1 MVKLL
6 VRYNIRIKYGRDDTM
21 PRRGENIYKRN
32 DGRWEAR
39 YVKEV
44 LSDGSK
50 KYGSVYA
57 NTYNEVKAKQQYCM
71 IHPQK
76 SFHNSFNVIISVLA
90 IEWLDSIKNNVKIN
104 TYKKYESLCN
114 KYIIA
119 DIGNILVRL
128 LSSNNIRSFTNKLIS
143 YNLSYQT
150 INDILIVLNLILKF
164 GESEYQ
170 ITPVKINY
178 LKIEKHE
185 MRVLSKS
192 EQKILTD
199 YLISDN
205 DIYKFGV
212 LLTLYTG
219 IRIGEL
225 CALTWND
232 VNDDYILINKTMYRT
247 KGENNKTEIK
257 VGSPK
262 TISSNRRIP
271 LPQSLLPYIRKYKN
285 NGYVLS
291 TKKQQFCEPR
301 LMQLKFAKMIDKCGI
316 EKANFH
322 ALRHTFA
329 TRCIEAGVDVKT
341 LSEMLGHSDV
351 KTTLNKYVHSSFEL
365 KQQSMRQLELS
376 LIS

>member
-1 MVKLL
+1 
-6 VRYNIRIKYGRDDTM
+6 M

-44 LSDGSK
+44 LPDGSK

-57 NTYNEVKAKQQYCM
+57 STYNEVKAKQQYCM

-90 IEWLDSIKNNVKIN
+90 IEWFDSIKNNVKIN

-128 LSSNNIRSFTNKLIS
+128 LSSNNVRSFTNKLIS
-143 YNLSYQT
+143 YELSYQT
-150 INDILIVLNLILKF
+150 INDILVILNLILKF

-178 LKIEKHE
+178 FKIEKHE

-192 EQKILTD
+192 EQKVLTD
-199 YLISDN
+199 YLINDN

-225 CALTWND
+225 CALTWD
-232 VNDDYILINKTMYRT
+232 DITDDYILINKTMYRT

-257 VGSPK
+257 IGTPK
-262 TISSNRRIP
+262 TTSSNRRIP
-271 LPQSLLPYIRKYKN
+271 LPQSLLPYIRKYRNK
-285 NGYVLS
+285 GYVLS
-291 TKKQQFCEPR
+291 TEKQQFCEPR
-301 LMQLKFAKMIDKCGI
+301 LMQLKFAKMIDECGI
-316 EKANFH
+316 EKTNFH

-365 KQQSMRQLELS
+365 KQQSMKQLELS

>member
-1 MVKLL
+1 MVKA
-6 VRYNIRIKYGRDDTM
+6 VVKYNIRIKYGRDDYM

-39 YVKEV
+39 YVKEI
-44 LSDGSK
+44 LPDGSK
-50 KYGSVYA
+50 RYGSVYA
-57 NTYNEVKAKQQYCM
+57 STYNEVKAKQQYCI
-71 IHPQK
+71 IHPKK
-76 SFHNSFNVIISVLA
+76 SYHNSFHIIISVLA
-90 IEWLDSIKNNVKIN
+90 LEWLDSIKNNVKIN
-104 TYKKYESLCN
+104 TYKKYKSLCN

-119 DIGNILVRL
+119 DIGNVLVRL
-128 LSSNNIRSFTNKLIS
+128 LSSNNIRSFTNRLIS

-150 INDILIVLNLILKF
+150 INDILVILNLILKF

-170 ITPVKINY
+170 IAPVKINY

-192 EQKILTD
+192 EQKKLTD
-199 YLISDN
+199 YLTKDN

-225 CALTWND
+225 CALTWD
-232 VNDDYILINKTMYRT
+232 DITDDYIVINKTMYRT
-247 KGENNKTEIK
+247 KGDNNKTEIK
-257 VGSPK
+257 IGSTK
-262 TISSNRRIP
+262 TVSSNRKIP
-271 LPQSLLPYIRKYKN
+271 LPQCLLPYVTQYRN

-291 TKKQQFCEPR
+291 TEKQQFCEPR
-301 LMQLKFAKMIDKCGI
+301 LMQLKFAKMIKECKI

-329 TRCIEAGVDVKT
+329 TRCVEAGVDVKT

-365 KQQSMRQLELS
+365 KQQSMKQLELS

>member
-1 MVKLL
+1 
-6 VRYNIRIKYGRDDTM
+6 M
-21 PRRGENIYKRN
+21 PRRGENIYKRK

-39 YVKEV
+39 YIKEV
-44 LSDGSK
+44 LPDGSK

-57 NTYNEVKAKQQYCM
+57 NTYNEVKAKQQYCV

-76 SFHNSFNVIISVLA
+76 SYHNSFNILLSVLA
-90 IEWLDSIKNNVKIN
+90 LEWLESIQNNVKVN

-114 KYIIA
+114 KYIITE
-119 DIGNILVRL
+119 IGNMLVRL
-128 LSSNNIRSFTNKLIS
+128 LSSNTIRLFTNKLIS
-143 YNLSYQT
+143 YSLSHQT
-150 INDILIVLNLILKF
+150 INDILVILNLILKF

-170 ITPVKINY
+170 ITPVKIHY

-199 YLISDN
+199 YLINDN

-225 CALTWND
+225 CALTWED
-232 VNDDYILINKTMYRT
+232 VTDHYIIINKTMYRA

-257 VGSPK
+257 IGSPK
-262 TISSNRRIP
+262 TVSSNRKIP
-271 LPQSLLPYIRKYKN
+271 MPQFLLPYIRKYRH

-291 TKKQQFCEPR
+291 ADKQLFCEPR
-301 LMQLKFAKMIDKCGI
+301 LMQLKFAKMITECKIDKT
-316 EKANFH
+316 NFH
-322 ALRHTFA
+322 VLRHTFA

-351 KTTLNKYVHSSFEL
+351 KTTLNRYVHSSFEL
-365 KQQSMRQLELS
+365 KQQSMKQLELS

>member
-1 MVKLL
+1 
-6 VRYNIRIKYGRDDTM
+6 M

-44 LSDGSK
+44 LPDGSK

-76 SFHNSFNVIISVLA
+76 SFHNFFNVIISVLA

-143 YNLSYQT
+143 YDLSYQT
-150 INDILIVLNLILKF
+150 INDILVILNLILKF

-192 EQKILTD
+192 EQKVLTD
-199 YLISDN
+199 YLINDN

-225 CALTWND
+225 CALTWD
-232 VNDDYILINKTMYRT
+232 DITDDYILINKTMYRT
-247 KGENNKTEIK
+247 KGQNNKTEIK

-271 LPQSLLPYIRKYKN
+271 LPQSLFPYIRKYKN
-285 NGYVLS
+285 KGYVLS
-291 TKKQQFCEPR
+291 TEKQQFCEPR
-301 LMQLKFAKMIDKCGI
+301 LMQLKFSKMIDKCGI

-341 LSEMLGHSDV
+341 LSEILGHSDV

>member
-6 VRYNIRIKYGRDDTM
+6 VMYNIRIKYGRDDTM

-44 LSDGSK
+44 LPDGSK

-57 NTYNEVKAKQQYCM
+57 STYNEVKAKQQYCM

-119 DIGNILVRL
+119 DIGNILVKL

-150 INDILIVLNLILKF
+150 INDILVILNLILKF

-192 EQKILTD
+192 EQKVLTD

-225 CALTWND
+225 CALTWD
-232 VNDDYILINKTMYRT
+232 DITDDYILINKTMYRT
-247 KGENNKTEIK
+247 KGQNHKTEIK
-257 VGSPK
+257 IGSPK

-271 LPQSLLPYIRKYKN
+271 LPQCLLPYIRKYRN

-291 TKKQQFCEPR
+291 TEKQQFCEPR
-301 LMQLKFAKMIDKCGI
+301 LMQLKFVKMIEECEI

>member
-6 VRYNIRIKYGRDDTM
+6 VRYNIRIKYGRDDYM

-44 LSDGSK
+44 LPDGSK

-57 NTYNEVKAKQQYCM
+57 STYNEVKAKQQYCM

>member
-1 MVKLL
+1 
-6 VRYNIRIKYGRDDTM
+6 M
-21 PRRGENIYKRN
+21 PRRGESIYKRN

-39 YVKEV
+39 YVKEI
-44 LSDGSK
+44 LPDGSK
-50 KYGSVYA
+50 RYGSVYA
-57 NTYNEVKAKQQYCM
+57 STYNEVKAKQQYCI

-76 SFHNSFNVIISVLA
+76 SYHNSFNIIVSSLA
-90 IEWLDSIKNNVKIN
+90 SEWLDSIKNNVKIN

-119 DIGNILVRL
+119 DIGNMSVRM
-128 LSSNNIRSFTNKLIS
+128 LSSNNIRSFTNKLIA
-143 YNLSYQT
+143 YNLSFQT
-150 INDILIVLNLILKF
+150 VNDILVILNLILKF

-170 ITPVKINY
+170 ISLVRINY
-178 LKIEKHE
+178 LKIEKQE
-185 MRVLSKS
+185 MRVLSVS
-192 EQKILTD
+192 EQKVLTD

-232 VNDDYILINKTMYRT
+232 ITDDYILINKTMYRT
-247 KGENNKTEIK
+247 KGQNDKTEVKI
-257 VGSPK
+257 GSPK
-262 TISSNRRIP
+262 TVSSNRKIP
-271 LPQSLLPYIRKYKN
+271 LPQCLLPYIKKYRK
-285 NGYVLS
+285 NGYVVS
-291 TKKQQFCEPR
+291 TEKQQFCEPR
-301 LMQLKFAKMIDKCGI
+301 LMQLKFAKMVNECEI

-329 TRCIEAGVDVKT
+329 TRCVEAGVDVKT
-341 LSEMLGHSDV
+341 LSEMLGHADV

-365 KQQSMRQLELS
+365 KQRSMKQLELS

>member
-1 MVKLL
+1 MVKS
-6 VRYNIRIKYGRDDTM
+6 VVKYNIRIKYGRDDYM

-44 LSDGSK
+44 LPDGSK
-50 KYGSVYA
+50 RYGSVYA
-57 NTYNEVKAKQQYCM
+57 NTYNEVKAKQHYCI

-76 SFHNSFNVIISVLA
+76 TYHNSFNIIISVLA
-90 IEWLDSIKNNVKIN
+90 LEWLDSIKNNVKIN

-128 LSSNNIRSFTNKLIS
+128 ISANNIRSFTNRLIT

-150 INDILIVLNLILKF
+150 INDILVILNLILKF

-170 ITPVKINY
+170 IAPVKINY
-178 LKIEKHE
+178 LKTEKHE
-185 MRVLSKS
+185 MRVLSKD
-192 EQKILTD
+192 EQRILTD
-199 YLISDN
+199 YLMSDI

-225 CALTWND
+225 CALTW
-232 VNDDYILINKTMYRT
+232 DDITDNYIVINKTMYRT
-247 KGENNKTEIK
+247 KGSNNKTEIK
-257 VGSPK
+257 IGSTK
-262 TISSNRRIP
+262 TVSSNRKIP
-271 LPQSLLPYIRKYKN
+271 LPQCLLPYVTQYKN

-291 TKKQQFCEPR
+291 TEKQQFCEPR
-301 LMQLKFAKMIDKCGI
+301 LMQLKFAKMINECEI

-329 TRCIEAGVDVKT
+329 TRCVEAGVDVKT

-365 KQQSMRQLELS
+365 KQQSMKQLELS

>member
-39 YVKEV
+39 YVKEI
-44 LSDGSK
+44 LPDGSK

-90 IEWLDSIKNNVKIN
+90 TEWLDSIKNNVKIN

-114 KYIIA
+114 KYIIVEV
-119 DIGNILVRL
+119 GNILVRL
-128 LSSNNIRSFTNKLIS
+128 LSANNICSFTNKLIA
-143 YNLSYQT
+143 YELSYQT
-150 INDILIVLNLILKF
+150 INDILVILNLILKF
-164 GESEYQ
+164 GESEYR
-170 ITPVKINY
+170 ITPIKINY

-192 EQKILTD
+192 EQKVLTD
-199 YLISDN
+199 YLINDN

-225 CALTWND
+225 CALTWD
-232 VNDDYILINKTMYRT
+232 DITDDYILINKTMYRT

-291 TKKQQFCEPR
+291 TKKQQYCEPR
-301 LMQLKFAKMIDKCGI
+301 LMQLKFAKMIDECGI
-316 EKANFH
+316 KKANFH

-341 LSEMLGHSDV
+341 LSEILGHSDV

>member
-1 MVKLL
+1 M

-44 LSDGSK
+44 LPDGSK

-76 SFHNSFNVIISVLA
+76 TFHNSFNVITSVLA

-119 DIGNILVRL
+119 EIGNILVRL

-143 YNLSYQT
+143 YDLSYQT
-150 INDILIVLNLILKF
+150 INDILVVLNLILKF

-170 ITPVKINY
+170 ITPLKINY

-257 VGSPK
+257 IASPK
-262 TISSNRRIP
+262 TISSNRKIP
-271 LPQSLLPYIRKYKN
+271 LPQCLLPYIRKYRNKE
-285 NGYVLS
+285 YVLS
-291 TKKQQFCEPR
+291 TEKQQFCEPR
-301 LMQLKFAKMIDKCGI
+301 LMQLKFAKMIDECKI

-341 LSEMLGHSDV
+341 LSEILGHSDV

-376 LIS
+376 LMS

>member
-6 VRYNIRIKYGRDDTM
+6 VMYNIRIKYGKDDTM

-44 LSDGSK
+44 LPDGSK

-76 SFHNSFNVIISVLA
+76 SFHNSFNIIISVLA
-90 IEWLDSIKNNVKIN
+90 LEWLDSIKNNVKIN
-104 TYKKYESLCN
+104 TYKKYKSLCN

-128 LSSNNIRSFTNKLIS
+128 LSSNNVRSFTNRLIS
-143 YNLSYQT
+143 YDLSYQT
-150 INDILIVLNLILKF
+150 INDVLVVLNLILKF

-185 MRVLSKS
+185 MRVLSKT
-192 EQKILTD
+192 EQKVLTD
-199 YLISDN
+199 YLINDI

-225 CALTWND
+225 CALTWDNITD
-232 VNDDYILINKTMYRT
+232 NYILINKTMYRAN
-247 KGENNKTEIK
+247 GIK
-257 VGSPK
+257 VGTPK
-262 TISSNRRIP
+262 TASSNRKIP
-271 LPQSLLPYIRKYKN
+271 IPQTLLPYINIYRKE
-285 NGYVLS
+285 GYVLS
-291 TKKQQFCEPR
+291 IEKQPFCEPR
-301 LMQLKFAKMIDKCGI
+301 LMQLKFAKMINECEI

-322 ALRHTFA
+322 SLRHTFA

-341 LSEMLGHSDV
+341 LSEILGHSDV
-351 KTTLNKYVHSSFEL
+351 KTTLNRYVHSSFEL
-365 KQQSMRQLELS
+365 KQLSLKQLELS

>member
-1 MVKLL
+1 MVK
-6 VRYNIRIKYGRDDTM
+6 YNIRIKYGRDDYM

-44 LSDGSK
+44 LPDGSK
-50 KYGSVYA
+50 RYGSVYA
-57 NTYNEVKAKQQYCM
+57 STYNEVKTKQQYCI

-76 SFHNSFNVIISVLA
+76 SYHNSINIIISVLA
-90 IEWLDSIKNNVKIN
+90 LEWLESIKNNVKIN

-128 LSSNNIRSFTNKLIS
+128 LSANNIRSFTNRLIS

-150 INDILIVLNLILKF
+150 INDILVILNLILKF

-170 ITPVKINY
+170 ISPIKINY
-178 LKIEKHE
+178 LKTEKHE
-185 MRVLSKS
+185 MRVLSKD
-192 EQKILTD
+192 EQRILTD
-199 YLISDN
+199 YLISDI
-205 DIYKFGV
+205 DVYKFGV

-225 CALTWND
+225 CALTWD
-232 VNDDYILINKTMYRT
+232 DITKDYIVINKTMYRT
-247 KGENNKTEIK
+247 KGNNNKTEVKI
-257 VGSPK
+257 GSTK
-262 TISSNRRIP
+262 TASSNRKIP
-271 LPQSLLPYIRKYKN
+271 LPQCLLPHIKTYRN

-291 TKKQQFCEPR
+291 TEKQQFCEPR
-301 LMQLKFAKMIDKCGI
+301 LMQLKFAKMINECEI

-329 TRCIEAGVDVKT
+329 TRCVEAGVDVKT

-365 KQQSMRQLELS
+365 KQQSMKQLELS

>member
-44 LSDGSK
+44 LPNGNK

-57 NTYNEVKAKQQYCM
+57 STYNEVKAKQQYCM

-76 SFHNSFNVIISVLA
+76 SFHNSFNVIISVLT

-143 YNLSYQT
+143 YNLSYRT
-150 INDILIVLNLILKF
+150 INDILVILNLILKF

-178 LKIEKHE
+178 LKIEKQE

-192 EQKILTD
+192 EQKVLTD

-205 DIYKFGV
+205 EIYKFGV

-225 CALTWND
+225 CALTWD
-232 VNDDYILINKTMYRT
+232 DITDDYILINKTMYRT
-247 KGENNKTEIK
+247 KGQNNKTEIK
-257 VGSPK
+257 IGTPK
-262 TISSNRRIP
+262 TTSSNRRIP
-271 LPQSLLPYIRKYKN
+271 LPQCLSPYIKRYRKE
-285 NGYVLS
+285 GYVLS
-291 TKKQQFCEPR
+291 TEKQQFCEPR
-301 LMQLKFAKMIDKCGI
+301 LMQLKFAKMIDESGI

-341 LSEMLGHSDV
+341 LSEMLGHSDI

>member
-1 MVKLL
+1 M
-6 VRYNIRIKYGRDDTM
+6 VRYNIRIKYGKDDTM

-44 LSDGSK
+44 LPDGSK

-76 SFHNSFNVIISVLA
+76 SYHNSFNIIISVLA
-90 IEWLDSIKNNVKIN
+90 IEWLESIKNNVKIN
-104 TYKKYESLCN
+104 TYKKYENLCN
-114 KYIIA
+114 KYIITEL
-119 DIGNILVRL
+119 GNILVRL
-128 LSSNNIRSFTNKLIS
+128 LSANNIRSFTNRLIS
-143 YNLSYQT
+143 YDLSYQT
-150 INDILIVLNLILKF
+150 INDILVILNLILKF

-178 LKIEKHE
+178 LKIEKQE

-192 EQKILTD
+192 EQKILTA

-205 DIYKFGV
+205 DIYKFGI

-225 CALTWND
+225 CALTWED
-232 VNDDYILINKTMYRT
+232 ITDECISINKTMYRI
-247 KGENNKTEIK
+247 KGKIK
-257 VGSPK
+257 IGSTK
-262 TISSNRRIP
+262 TISSNRKIP
-271 LPQSLLPYIRKYKN
+271 LPQSLLPYIRKYRRD
-285 NGYVLS
+285 GYVLS
-291 TKKQQFCEPR
+291 TEKQQFCEPR
-301 LMQLKFAKMIDKCGI
+301 LMQLKFAKMINECEI

-329 TRCIEAGVDVKT
+329 TRCIEAGIDVKT

-365 KQQSMRQLELS
+365 KQQSMKQLEMS